1 MTEPYY
7 DNSDPAQRFQPGTT
21 VESSS
26 VDYKFDEV
34 ATALGKVKVDT
45 SRALKLPDESASQ
58 EIEANA
64 LQRRNKVVGFDKDGK
79 LALLDGFT
87 WRGDWTPNT
96 DYFINDVVRDPDTK
110 NLYVSPS
117 RMTSGAT
124 FNAAN
129 WSLGVNVVDIENA
142 KAATEAAR
150 DTTLS
155 ARDTT
160 LAARDTT
167 LTARDTTKDYRDQ
180 TLTARDTTLDYRN
193 TAEEH
198 KNSAANTWNLIRGA
212 YYGALASDPTL
223 DPLGNAPNAGDR
235 YYNTTVGAEKVFNGS
250 VWRTND
256 LDTYEVGTSSG
267 EQLIPAAIDRR
278 GIVFDT
284 VADMQAFEGLQAGAK
299 VRTLGYY
306 APGDGG
312 GNDYEIVAA
321 STGTDDGGSFIDLS
335 GSGLQAAG
343 LFGSAV
349 SVKQFGAVGDGVQID
364 DEAFGIAQQRPDDVY
379 VPPETYNITQAYSGN
394 FVVSSEAMFVGGGKL
409 LRKKQPMWQGPLEPA
424 GVRRETRLLVGD
436 TAYEYGGTR
445 EVSESA
451 VSWLGKKDF
460 VALNGTLQPNLG
472 WIERNAR
479 ASSYTSEGAIGFAGA
494 ARTFEMSGG
503 SSIGLAGVG
512 LNDNQ
517 VDKVGAWGLYLDV
530 KRYPNTPGT
539 TWGAE
544 IAVCNHGEFVEESD
558 PSSSA
563 KTYGTIYAAGADPV
577 INGTTNDCTLAVGI
591 SNNGARWGA
600 GISFG
605 SGALRV
611 FSGEA
616 GVEAFMK
623 AIILRGS
630 QRVGWET
637 GAGQTLSYVTS
648 KVVDPAK
655 RVGLTFRD
663 STVDIDTNGGRL
675 LRASYAAGDVAWP
688 RIWTSS
694 AELAT
699 VRIGVEGLGDCSLR
713 LEASGSGFVVVN
725 RSLKPVLDNTF
736 SIGSSDA
743 RWNQVYA
750 ATGTI
755 NTSDEREKQ
764 QIRDLST
771 AERAVAVRLK
781 SLIRAFKF
789 NDAVAAKGESA
800 RTHFGVIAQDVKVAF
815 EAEGLVAEDY
825 AILCYDEWDEQE
837 EIIQSWENEYDGNGA
852 LTRSAGSE
860 VVQEYRPAGNRY
872 GVRYEELLAFI
883 ISAI

>member
-167 LTARDTTKDYRDQ
+167 LTVRDTTKGYRDQ

-256 LDTYEVGTSSG
+256 LDTYEVETSSG

-278 GIVFDT
+278 GIVFDS
-284 VADMQAFEGLQAGAK
+284 VADMKAFAGLQLGAK

-321 STGTDDGGSFIDLS
+321 GTGTDDGGSFIDLS
-335 GSGLQAAG
+335 GSGLQAKG
-343 LFGSAV
+343 LFGATV
-349 SVKQFGAVGDGVQID
+349 NVKQFGAVGDGV
-364 DEAFGIAQQRPDDVY
+364 
-379 VPPETYNITQAYSGN
+379 
-394 FVVSSEAMFVGGGKL
+394 
-409 LRKKQPMWQGPLEPA
+409 
-424 GVRRETRLLVGD
+424 
-436 TAYEYGGTR
+436 
-445 EVSESA
+445 
-451 VSWLGKKDF
+451 
-460 VALNGTLQPNLG
+460 
-472 WIERNAR
+472 
-479 ASSYTSEGAIGFAGA
+479 
-494 ARTFEMSGG
+494 
-503 SSIGLAGVG
+503 
-512 LNDNQ
+512 
-517 VDKVGAWGLYLDV
+517 
-530 KRYPNTPGT
+530 
-539 TWGAE
+539 
-544 IAVCNHGEFVEESD
+544 
-558 PSSSA
+558 
-563 KTYGTIYAAGADPV
+563 
-577 INGTTNDCTLAVGI
+577 
-591 SNNGARWGA
+591 
-600 GISFG
+600 
-605 SGALRV
+605 
-611 FSGEA
+611 
-616 GVEAFMK
+616 
-623 AIILRGS
+623 
-630 QRVGWET
+630 T
-637 GAGQTLSYVTS
+637 GLSY
-648 KVVDPAK
+648 
-655 RVGLTFRD
+655 
-663 STVDIDTNGGRL
+663 
-675 LRASYAAGDVAWP
+675 
-688 RIWTSS
+688 
-694 AELAT
+694 
-699 VRIGVEGLGDCSLR
+699 
-713 LEASGSGFVVVN
+713 
-725 RSLKPVLDNTF
+725 F
-736 SIGSSDA
+736 S
-743 RWNQVYA
+743 
-750 ATGTI
+750 
-755 NTSDEREKQ
+755 E
-764 QIRDLST
+764 
-771 AERAVAVRLK
+771 
-781 SLIRAFKF
+781 
-789 NDAVAAKGESA
+789 
-800 RTHFGVIAQDVKVAF
+800 QD
-815 EAEGLVAEDY
+815 
-825 AILCYDEWDEQE
+825 
-837 EIIQSWENEYDGNGA
+837 
-852 LTRSAGSE
+852 
-860 VVQEYRPAGNRY
+860 
-872 GVRYEELLAFI
+872 
-883 ISAI
+883 